1 MEGVFY
7 SRFCMSRWNISLG
20 TIPILRQHF
29 FGLFLTPAP
38 THYVSINPVL
48 NVSKNGHF
56 PNLPTQSFCW
66 RNIRMVPY
74 VVAKKLISWQVVL
87 FLFLPFH
94 NGTKIFFNFLEPLQ
108 NTARSR
114 DMLSQGVRTHLT
126 DTWFSIRSKDFWD
139 MYRVS
144 QSELTKVNWVW
155 KIELCKLDF
164 GWKEF

>member
-1 MEGVFY
+1 
-7 SRFCMSRWNISLG
+7 MSRWNISLG

-48 NVSKNGHF
+48 NVSKNCHF

-66 RNIRMVPY
+66 HNIRMVPY

-87 FLFLPFH
+87 FLFLPFY
-94 NGTKIFFNFLEPLQ
+94 NGTKIFFNFLKPLQ

-114 DMLSQGVRTHLT
+114 DILSQGVRTHGLVLGPKIFEICT
-126 DTWFSIRSKDFWD
+126 QILHGFLEIHWFFIDFTC
-139 MYRVS
+139 R
-144 QSELTKVNWVW
+144 
-155 KIELCKLDF
+155 
-164 GWKEF
+164 

>member
-1 MEGVFY
+1 MKYF
-7 SRFCMSRWNISLG
+7 SRDHPYITSA
-20 TIPILRQHF
+20 
-29 FGLFLTPAP
+29 LFWTFSDPC

-94 NGTKIFFNFLEPLQ
+94 NGTKIFFNFLKPLQ

-114 DMLSQGVRTHLT
+114 DMLSQGVRTHG
-126 DTWFSIRSKDFWD
+126 SKDFWD
-139 MYRVS
+139 MYADFTWFFRDTLIFHRFYLS
-144 QSELTKVNWVW
+144 LEALKWLQS
-155 KIELCKLDF
+155 ISFCSH
-164 GWKEF
+164 